1 MTWPCRVYS
10 RGTME
15 IDRSHSYRQA
25 VEMTSLLD
33 PTFDDAELP
42 LSPHNTRRAR
52 GNRGN
57 AAADLHGAAG
67 FSADRPEPDLVEAVM
82 LPPSS
87 LESIDGSRL
96 ESVASLH
103 VRTSPRW

>member
-1 MTWPCRVYS
+1 
-10 RGTME
+10 ME
-15 IDRSHSYRQA
+15 IDRSHSYRRA

-42 LSPHNTRRAR
+42 LPPHNTRRAR

-57 AAADLHGAAG
+57 AAADQPLHGAAG
-67 FSADRPEPDLVEAVM
+67 FSADRPEPDVVEAVM

-87 LESIDGSRL
+87 LESIDNSRL

-103 VRTSPRW
+103 VRASPRW